1 MVGIVYATHREADPF
16 LVLTAAKPLARQPV
30 ELFQPISGN
39 RSAAIVAISGMGK
52 VAAALAATHLVAAHN
67 VSLLVNA
74 GLGGR
79 LNRSQSWPV
88 GHLLRIR
95 SAVEGD
101 CDRLGEPETPIP
113 CNSQWFSHLETAR
126 LVTCDRPVFQDS
138 RRKELAALGDLA
150 DMEGAAVARV
160 ALGYAIPCAMIK
172 GISDGADE
180 DGRRDIQKHIERVSQ
195 TIAEAL
201 VTELMRHHADEHS

>member
-1 MVGIVYATHREADPF
+1 MIGIVYATRREADPF

-30 ELFQPISGN
+30 ELFQTTADN
-39 RSAAIVAISGMGK
+39 RSAAIVAVSGMGK
-52 VAAALAATHLVAAHN
+52 VAATLAAAHLVAAHH

-74 GLGGR
+74 GLGGC
-79 LNRSQSWPV
+79 LNRSQNWPV

-101 CDRLGEPETPIP
+101 CDRLGEPEIPTP
-113 CNSQWFSHLETAR
+113 CNSRWFSHLEAAR

-138 RRKELAALGDLA
+138 RRKELTALGDLA

-160 ALGYAIPCAMIK
+160 ALSYAISCAMIK

-180 DGRRDIQKHIERVSQ
+180 DGRRDIQTHIDRISRD
-195 TIAEAL
+195 IAEAL
-201 VTELMRHHADEHS
+201 ATELMRHHADEHS